1 MLFLH
6 QNIITK
12 TSFMCD
18 LIISHGS
25 AWPRGTL
32 PTFLHF
38 MSCQQAASGV
48 TPSERERCLTWISF
62 IALTSP
68 AAAKTARS
76 YCRRSAL
83 WKNNSGRSWYKYMS
97 SCSRPPKL
105 FMCVYFLF
113 GAPVFAVQRLPLF
126 VMVLQNSS
134 AECEVLGYRK
144 WGCSL
149 TWALW

>member
-83 WKNNSGRSWYKYMS
+83 WKNNSGRSWYKYIS

-105 FMCVYFLF
+105 FICVFIFFLEPQSSLCK
-113 GAPVFAVQRLPLF
+113 GCLCLWWSCRTAQLSVKCWDTGSGV
-126 VMVLQNSS
+126 VL
-134 AECEVLGYRK
+134 
-144 WGCSL
+144 
-149 TWALW
+149 